1 MGRRTVLRV
10 KAWGPKVKYSNGKI
24 AFTFIEPVLD
34 MGMPIGY
41 MNTAHARAIEP
52 EPFINPRRGEL
63 RVMQEETGALE
74 DEVAQMEAQLA
85 EMRGMRG
92 QLM

>member
-1 MGRRTVLRV
+1 
-10 KAWGPKVKYSNGKI
+10 
-24 AFTFIEPVLD
+24 
-34 MGMPIGY
+34 
-41 MNTAHARAIEP
+41 MNTAHARAIEL

>member
-1 MGRRTVLRV
+1 
-10 KAWGPKVKYSNGKI
+10 
-24 AFTFIEPVLD
+24 
-34 MGMPIGY
+34 